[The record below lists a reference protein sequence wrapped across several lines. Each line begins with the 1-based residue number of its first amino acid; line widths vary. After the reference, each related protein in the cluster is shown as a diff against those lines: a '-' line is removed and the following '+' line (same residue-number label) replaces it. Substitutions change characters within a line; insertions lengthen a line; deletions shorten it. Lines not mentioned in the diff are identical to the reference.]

1 MRSTSGRR
9 PAKKRA
15 EDGHPP
21 VDDTTPC
28 FSRRNRLDSEQIGNK
43 ERHGRE
49 ALRST
54 SGRRP
59 AKKRAEDGHPPVD
72 DTTPCFSR
80 RNRLDSEQIGNKER
94 HGREAL
100 RSTSGR
106 RPACGR
112 WAHRLRR
119 MDATLSPAAGGR
131 PSEHGPEG

>member
-1 MRSTSGRR
+1 MRCSTLRRHGRGAMRSTSGRR

-49 ALRST
+49 AMRST

-59 AKKRAEDGHPPVD
+59 AKK
-72 DTTPCFSR
+72 
-80 RNRLDSEQIGNKER
+80 KR
-94 HGREAL
+94 HEVVFFAKL
-100 RSTSGR
+100 
-106 RPACGR
+106 
-112 WAHRLRR
+112 
-119 MDATLSPAAGGR
+119 DATLSPAAGGR